1 MGTPPYIYYR
11 FAVPNANS
19 VCATNGAGKGHTMLY
34 TIIITTKDGKTATHT
49 TQADTAKQAHEHGA
63 QFATNKGDTIRVY
76 ATTQDEHGNPIVDG
90 VRAGA
95 LMIVRRTT
103 ANIITREGNP
113 QQYELYNQ
121 ARTPHPENNPDI
133 ADMLSV
139 ATLAILT
146 AINEG
151 EPINEQYHSGY
162 KALNNYLYSMRAIR
176 IDERPAHIYFED
188 INGDIINVNGGI
200 NKILRPDER
209 YTPEPDTDKPTA
221 KQRQAIKNITATLTP
236 TQTAVLKLLAKG
248 YSQRQI
254 AQTLKRSVST
264 INEHIKLIRKKA
276 VELYPNGVQ

>member
-1 MGTPPYIYYR
+1 MRHKRRKEG
-11 FAVPNANS
+11 
-19 VCATNGAGKGHTMLY
+19 ATLMLY
-34 TIIITTKDGKTATHT
+34 TVIITAKDGTQTTATV
-49 TQADTAKQAHEHGA
+49 TAENTKQAHEQTTATDGA
-63 QFATNKGDTIRVY
+63 TVRVFP
-76 ATTQDEHGNPIVDG
+76 TTTDEHGEIITAG
-90 VRAGA
+90 VQAGA

-121 ARTPHPENNPDI
+121 ARTPHPEQHPDI

-151 EPINEQYHSGY
+151 EPINEQYHNGY

-188 INGDIINVNGGI
+188 INGEIINVNGGI

-209 YTPEPDTDKPTA
+209 YTPEPDTDEPTA